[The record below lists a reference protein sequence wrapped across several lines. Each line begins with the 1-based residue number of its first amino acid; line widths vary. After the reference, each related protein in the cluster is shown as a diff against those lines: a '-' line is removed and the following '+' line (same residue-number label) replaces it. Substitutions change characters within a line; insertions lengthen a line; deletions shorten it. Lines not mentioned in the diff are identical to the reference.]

1 MTGDKERGDAV
12 ADKWRDRFEKAQRE
26 TDNALTR
33 LDVRADMKSIGE
45 DEISEVIDQRVLE
58 AQRRKESDPPSG
70 KVSPLVIIFTVVRKF
85 PAWGAVIV
93 ALAAIA
99 AYVYLH
105 RLAGRGRLGLSLG
118 SSS

>member
-58 AQRRKESDPPSG
+58 AQRQKDDAKPENRVIGVLNVALGFKQWPQ
-70 KVSPLVIIFTVVRKF
+70 VIALAILV
-85 PAWGAVIV
+85 AG
-93 ALAAIA
+93 ALAA
-99 AYVYLH
+99 YWLKT
-105 RLAGRGRLGLSLG
+105 R
-118 SSS
+118 